1 MTIST
6 FWKSQTL
13 RTTFMFALGGVSFS
27 LGHLVL
33 ARTLPTAEY
42 AWIALMMTFSQLSIG
57 LAPLGAEILV
67 NRFAVNPDMYLLRR
81 AITSSL
87 IAAALLTG
95 IACRFYH
102 FPPALALTLFV
113 ACAGVGPN
121 VIAGALYQ
129 SRKMFRQSL
138 LISQIH
144 NCVFL
149 VAAVA
154 AVAFRQPTSVHICAI
169 LAAGFLVVPV
179 IAWRVLLAESPR
191 PEAVSSRSLPWRE
204 GYSLVARGGAIIILM
219 QAERLSI
226 PALLNPEALAT
237 FAVLAALVVSPFRM
251 LQRGVNYT
259 LLPRLR
265 GAVSLSERRRLIAA
279 EGAIVGSI
287 VLSASVLIL
296 MFVPAVVGL
305 FLGDKYS
312 IGYPLILAA
321 VIAGFGKLLSSFSV
335 TSVIALGSSKDLLR
349 INIVAWGAL
358 LIAAC
363 AAVIGSRYGLIGIV
377 YGVGLGWY
385 AQFIGSLVLALPHF
399 RHRNGEGRDTPE
411 MAGGAE

>member
-1 MTIST
+1 
-6 FWKSQTL
+6 
-13 RTTFMFALGGVSFS
+13 MFALGGVSFS
-27 LGHLVL
+27 LGHLLL
-33 ARTLPTAEY
+33 ARALPTGEY

-57 LAPLGAEILV
+57 LAPFGAEILV

-102 FPPALALTLFV
+102 FPPALALTLFI
-113 ACAGVGPN
+113 ACAGIGPN
-121 VIAGALYQ
+121 IVAGALYQ

-144 NCVFL
+144 NVVFL
-149 VAAVA
+149 SAAAVA
-154 AVAFRQPTSVHICAI
+154 MVFQQPTSVHIRAI
-169 LAAGFLVVPV
+169 LAIGYLLVPL
-179 IAWRVLLAESPR
+179 IAWRVLLMESPR
-191 PEAVSSRSLPWRE
+191 PEAVPSRSLPWRE

-265 GAVSLSERRRLIAA
+265 GAISISERRRLIIA

-287 VLSASVLIL
+287 VLPASVLIIV
-296 MFVPAVVGL
+296 FVPEVVGL

-312 IGYPLILAA
+312 IGYPLILSA
-321 VIAGFGKLLSSFSV
+321 VIAGFGKLLSSFSIA
-335 TSVIALGSSKDLLR
+335 SVLALGSSKDLLR
-349 INIVAWGAL
+349 INIVAWGSL

-363 AAVIGSRYGLIGIV
+363 AAVIGSRYGLVGIV

-385 AQFIGSLVLALPHF
+385 AQFIGSLVLAVPHF
-399 RHRNGEGRDTPE
+399 RHWDGEESATPA
-411 MAGGAE
+411 AGDSE